1 MNKKILA
8 SVMAFSLLIPNTVFA
23 DTVSYNEAVEG
34 VTISGDSVVE
44 EPVINVDVPTSDDI
58 VINPYMIGFKADKDT
73 VSANGKHNPIVSNPH
88 TLTNNGNTPIAIS
101 IEAFKV
107 SGGAANEDT
116 GVFPVTVIAGSAAKA
131 KAKSINI
138 YAAFAMSDKT
148 TEIKAADLEAYAYGK
163 LDVAKKKLVKKVVAT
178 QDKKAVKKAGSAKYE
193 EDALD
198 GATGKAVVTIDPT
211 KSAYYQILGDVNP
224 NPTKSYKDSTGKKTI
239 TENDPWTQADQD
251 SVKVSYKLKLEPQQN
266 TYPTN

>member
-58 VINPYMIGFKADKDT
+58 VINPYMIGFKEDKDT

-138 YAAFAMSDKT
+138 YAAFAMGDN
-148 TEIKAADLEAYAYGK
+148 IKATDLEEYAYGK
-163 LDVAKKKLVKKVVAT
+163 LDAAKKKLVKKVVAT
-178 QDKKAVKKAGSAKYE
+178 QDKKAVKKAGSSIYV

-198 GATGKAVVTIDPT
+198 GATGKAVVTIEPT

-266 TYPTN
+266 TKW